1 MLPNCCADRMV
12 WPWLRSKPCSKI
24 RRFNATFSSK
34 VAVFVIKFSYKSER
48 ERDSLNFVCIGFTG
62 DYYSFVRSNRFWT
75 SASNTSGAWR
85 WTATNYRA
93 LFTNWANKFPVKTAG
108 FNYVAYVPA
117 TGEWKNGKSSN
128 HRFTIC
134 ESDQNEPAWR
144 GYPN

>member
-1 MLPNCCADRMV
+1 MALASIETLFENQEIQRN
-12 WPWLRSKPCSKI
+12 I
-24 RRFNATFSSK
+24 F
-34 VAVFVIKFSYKSER
+34 IK
-48 ERDSLNFVCIGFTG
+48 GFAG

-117 TGEWKNGKSSN
+117 TGEWKNDKSTN

-134 ESDQNEPAWR
+134 ESDQNEHAWR